1 MIISQLSKTTFE
13 VECDQCKKVQKRCR
27 SHASGDLH
35 FCSRECTKLAKLP
48 GGKIAEKIKKTNIEK
63 YGCENVFS
71 SEKIKEKIKSTC
83 IENFGVDN
91 PKKSKKIQEKTK
103 QTCIQRY
110 GVDNPAKS
118 QEIKEKEIATIKNKS
133 PEEKQTSL
141 EKRKKTNLERYGV
154 EFPMQISSVK
164 ENFDWSAA
172 YKKSIET
179 KKKNNTGTW
188 SSKIENTLRDELF
201 LIFGKDNVL
210 EQVKLNN
217 RWTIDFYIV
226 AINSYVQLDGVYW
239 HGLDRSI
246 DLIKEYKSSKD
257 KRILQTFYK
266 DREQDLWAKTN
277 GVMLYRITDEE
288 IKIWQKANEVQKQIL
303 LKLSQK
309 D

>member
-1 MIISQLSKTTFE
+1 MIISQLTKTSFE
-13 VECDQCKKVQKRCR
+13 VECDQCKKVQKRCK
-27 SHASGDLH
+27 SQINNDLH
-35 FCSRECTKLAKLP
+35 FCSRECTRLAKLP
-48 GGKIAEKIKKTNIEK
+48 GGKIAEKIKNTNIEK
-63 YGCENVFS
+63 YGCENVFAAD
-71 SEKIKEKIKSTC
+71 KIKEKIKASC
-83 IENFGVDN
+83 VEKFGVDN
-91 PKKSKKIQEKTK
+91 PRKSKEIQEKTK
-103 QTCIQRY
+103 QTCMQRY

-133 PEEKQTSL
+133 PEEKQISL

-188 SSKIENTLRDELF
+188 SSKVEIILKDELF
-201 LIFGKDNVL
+201 SIFGKSSVL

-217 RWTIDFYIV
+217 RWTIDFYIIT
-226 AINSYVQLDGVYW
+226 INSYVQLDGVYW
-239 HGLDRSI
+239 HGLDRPI
-246 DLIKEYKSSKD
+246 DLIREFKSSKD

-266 DREQDLWAKTN
+266 DREQDQWAKTN

-288 IKIWQKANEVQKQIL
+288 IEKWLKANEIQKQIL
-303 LKLSQK
+303 RRLNQK
-309 D
+309 N